1 MVFIYTKI
9 IDFPDDDFVIP
20 NIVTEIFFESV
31 NNVMIVKIHLHHLHV
46 TGKIHDYAHNICNW

>member
-9 IDFPDDDFVIP
+9 IDFPDDDFV
-20 NIVTEIFFESV
+20 TKIFFESV
-31 NNVMIVKIHLHHLHV
+31 NNVMIVKIHLHYLHV